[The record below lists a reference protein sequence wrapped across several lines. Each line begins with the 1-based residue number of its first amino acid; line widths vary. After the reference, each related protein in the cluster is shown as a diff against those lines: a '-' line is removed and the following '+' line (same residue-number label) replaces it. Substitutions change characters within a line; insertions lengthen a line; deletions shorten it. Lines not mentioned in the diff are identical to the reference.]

1 MSSCVNVS
9 QSFKDFFVFE
19 MLTEFFKGV
28 FNEPQNLN
36 EHGHKTSLRF
46 VSSLRLKQLPFH
58 SQERRVCSIH
68 TFYESSRRTATM
80 IKFINLFIYT
90 LYGIRRMST
99 QHQSRLYRGESHI
112 FFHYNFH
119 SFALNCAWSVK
130 SMLSIGQFP
139 IVHTLCKLKRQLAY
153 AKTLYM

>member
-1 MSSCVNVS
+1 MIGKNLAEQVWHFNYSYLVSCCVNVS

-36 EHGHKTSLRF
+36 EHGHITSLRF
-46 VSSLRLKQLPFH
+46 VSSLRLKQVAFH
-58 SQERRVCSIH
+58 SQEDRVCSIH

-80 IKFINLFIYT
+80 IKLINLFIYS

-99 QHQSRLYRGESHI
+99 QHQSRLYRGESFFIII
-112 FFHYNFH
+112 FTV
-119 SFALNCAWSVK
+119 L
-130 SMLSIGQFP
+130 
-139 IVHTLCKLKRQLAY
+139 R
-153 AKTLYM
+153 